1 MNLHCPKSAPWDF
14 LRSNMAYVQGFDVV
28 FVFLIH
34 IARGLKN
41 VIIWT
46 EDKEVESE
54 GTKYSMSEL
63 Y

>member
-1 MNLHCPKSAPWDF
+1 
-14 LRSNMAYVQGFDVV
+14 MAYVQGFDVV

-34 IARGLKN
+34 IARGLKD